1 MSGARFL
8 AVLAVAGLAAAC
20 SSTTEPGTS
29 ATSSS
34 TSAAAA
40 SSSGQTVTKN
50 GVTGTV
56 LATGFAPAGI
66 DAESTGE
73 TDVVFR
79 KITIAPGSDTGWHY
93 HNGELIATITAG
105 TLTREFADCTEQVSK
120 AGDAI
125 LEPEGN
131 QNVHIGRNLGT
142 VPVEMYVTYIIPKG
156 SKLAIDAP
164 APACA
169 AK

>member
-1 MSGARFL
+1 MSGARIL
-8 AVLAVAGLAAAC
+8 ALLAVAGLATAC
-20 SSTTEPGTS
+20 VEVDTRDNQS
-29 ATSSS
+29 ATSTPQS
-34 TSAAAA
+34 
-40 SSSGQTVTKN
+40 VTNN

-56 LATGFAPAGI
+56 LGQGFAPGGI
-66 DAESTGE
+66 EAESDGE

-79 KITIAPGSDTGWHY
+79 KITINPGSDTGWHY

-125 LEPEGN
+125 LEPEGSN
-131 QNVHIGRNLGT
+131 HVHIGRNKGT
-142 VPVEMYVTYIIPKG
+142 EPIEMYVTYIIPKG

-169 AK
+169 TK